1 MAQSSVARSRQTSAH
16 SRSVSPTAYDRLRDL
31 PRLLCLWPEEV
42 LRLGTGDQAWLVAK
56 LRDILRAERQ
66 RGLVRHWSYDLSRH
80 AALLR
85 AYRAEDAVLR
95 AETFRLRGVPNKKTG
110 SKPLGPA
117 PS

>member
-1 MAQSSVARSRQTSAH
+1 MAQTGRVRSRQADAH
-16 SRSVSPTAYDRLRDL
+16 GQFGHNAYDRLRDL
-31 PRLLCLWPEEV
+31 PRLLRLWPEEV
-42 LRLGTGDQAWLVAK
+42 LRLGNGEQAWLVAK

-66 RGLVRHWSYDLSRH
+66 RGIARHWSYDISRH

-85 AYRAEDAVLR
+85 AYRAEDVVLR
-95 AETFRLRGVPNKKTG
+95 KQTLHQRGAPNKKTE